1 MQILRPDMR
10 GLAVFL
16 AILIVVP
23 TIVNA
28 SHGVSESKVEVE
40 QVLQEPISNHI
51 FMPYLALTQEVND
64 WSNDNPDIVELSSIG
79 QSFLGKELWMVVL
92 SDWSMDTK
100 SDGTAKEIVYI
111 DGGHHGNEYLGTA
124 LAWLTAKWYI
134 NEWNA
139 ENEEAIDVLQTTEL
153 HILIMLNPDGNDA
166 DTRHNLNITTAANPF
181 VSEPVPTGIDLNRN
195 YDHFWDDCSPSDPF
209 APGGSA
215 FSEPE
220 TRANADYMNSVVQ
233 DADLYVT
240 MHTGVWIMLYPWGK
254 WPQQPPDWE
263 LFHGIREEVNAG
275 ISDIPIQNANQGLY
289 PNCGTSR
296 DYGYGVMGFPT
307 FTFETDDDQ
316 FLPGTFEDVNERLG
330 EELDVMRYLI
340 DNIWYWR
347 ARLVLDSFE
356 LDDETVNF
364 EVSNLGRASTSNA
377 TLQYLI
383 DDEVVWESDNF
394 IINAT
399 SSTSV
404 STSGFDFDSGGDWR
418 FSYQKRVV
426 DSAMWVNESVDVGEY
441 ELGFF
446 AQSLATLVWAL
457 QIGAIPLVV
466 ICFAFWWAREEMPL
480 EIHEEILL
488 EAELLD

>member
-1 MQILRPDMR
+1 MR
-10 GLAVFL
+10 GLAIFL
-16 AILIVVP
+16 AILIVTP
-23 TIVNA
+23 ALATA
-28 SHGVSESKVEVE
+28 E
-40 QVLQEPISNHI
+40 QNWPGEPMDNHI
-51 FMPYLALTQEVND
+51 YMSYLALTQEVND
-64 WSNDNPDIVELSSIG
+64 WADDNPDIVRLSSIG
-79 QSFLGKELWMVVL
+79 QSYLGKELWMVVL
-92 SDWSMDTK
+92 SDWSLVEK
-100 SDGTAKEIVYI
+100 SDGEPKEVIYI

-139 ENEEAIDVLQTTEL
+139 GNEEAINVLQSTEL

-166 DTRHNLNITTAANPF
+166 DTRHNLNLTTAANPF

-209 APGGSA
+209 APGSGP

-254 WPQQPPDWE
+254 WPDQPPDWE
-263 LFHGIREEVNAG
+263 LFHGIRDEVNG
-275 ISDIPIQNANQGLY
+275 NISDIPIQNANQGLY

-340 DNIWYWR
+340 NNIWYWR
-347 ARLVLDSFE
+347 ARLVVESFSI
-356 LDDETVNF
+356 DDETVTFTVN
-364 EVSNLGRASTSNA
+364 NLGRASTQNA
-377 TLQYLI
+377 TLQYI
-383 DDEVVWESDNF
+383 DGDDILWESDNF
-394 IINAT
+394 TANA
-399 SSTSV
+399 SSSV
-404 STSGFDFDSGGDWR
+404 EVSSNGFDYEGGEWR
-418 FSYQKRVV
+418 LSYQKRVV
-426 DSAMWVNESVDVGEY
+426 HSSQWVNESVDISPYSKSLFDHSIEMI
-441 ELGFF
+441 LWI
-446 AQSLATLVWAL
+446 AQAL
-457 QIGAIPLVV
+457 SIPLIVV
-466 ICFAFWWAREEMPL
+466 AFAFWWSREDKPFGL
-480 EIHEEILL
+480 DEEELL
-488 EAELLD
+488 EAELLEAELIE

>member
-1 MQILRPDMR
+1 MKINSQIDDRLLLGTIMR

-16 AILIVVP
+16 AVLIVTPSLVAADQNWP
-23 TIVNA
+23 
-28 SHGVSESKVEVE
+28 G
-40 QVLQEPISNHI
+40 EPVDNHLY
-51 FMPYLALTQEVND
+51 MSWAALTQEVND
-64 WSNDNPDIVELSSIG
+64 WADDNSDIVVLSSIG

-92 SDWSMDTK
+92 SDWSKETK
-100 SDGTAKEIVYI
+100 EDGSAKEIVYI

-139 ENEEAIDVLQTTEL
+139 ENDEAIDVLQSTEL
-153 HILIMLNPDGNDA
+153 HIMIMLNPDGNDF
-166 DTRHNLNITTAANPF
+166 DTRHNQNLTTAANPF
-181 VSEPVPTGIDLNRN
+181 ASEPVPTGIDLNRN

-209 APGGSA
+209 APGTGP

-220 TRANADYMNSVVQ
+220 TLANSIYMNTEVQ

-254 WPQQPPDWE
+254 WPEQPPDWE
-263 LFHGIREEVNAG
+263 LFHGIREDVNDG

-340 DNIWYWR
+340 NNIWYWR
-347 ARLVLDSFE
+347 ARLVVEALSIEDGEVTF
-356 LDDETVNF
+356 TVN
-364 EVSNLGRASTSNA
+364 NLGRASTRNA
-377 TLQYLI
+377 TLQYV
-383 DDEVVWESDNF
+383 DGDEILWESDNF
-394 IINAT
+394 TSNAT
-399 SSTSV
+399 SVTTFTSD
-404 STSGFDFDSGGDWR
+404 GFDVEGGEWR
-418 FSYQKRVV
+418 LSYQKRVV
-426 DSAMWVNESVDVGEY
+426 HSSQWVNESVDISPY
-441 ELGFF
+441 TK
-446 AQSLATLVWAL
+446 SLFEHSIEMMIWVIQA
-457 QIGAIPLVV
+457 GAIPIIVV
-466 ICFAFWWAREEMPL
+466 AFAVWWSREEKPFDIDD
-480 EIHEEILL
+480 ETPL
-488 EAELLD
+488 EAELIE